1 MKIKH
6 TLKPIYNKNTKV
18 LILGSIPS
26 IVSRELDFYYAN
38 KSNRFWKVIN
48 ILFNVELKTKDEKIN
63 FLLRNNIGLFD
74 VIKECDINNSS
85 DNSIKNIIVNDIDEI
100 INKTKIKT
108 VFCIGKKAFNT
119 YIKYFNNQDI
129 NIIYLPSTSS
139 ANASYTLDLLVKEY
153 SIIKTILN
161 N

>member
-85 DNSIKNIIVNDIDEI
+85 DNSIKNIIVNDIDKI